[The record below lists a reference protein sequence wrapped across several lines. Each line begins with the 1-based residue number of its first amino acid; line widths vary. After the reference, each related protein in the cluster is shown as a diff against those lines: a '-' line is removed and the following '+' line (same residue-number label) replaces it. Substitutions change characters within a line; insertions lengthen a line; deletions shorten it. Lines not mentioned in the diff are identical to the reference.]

1 MAEIKNSFLRSKM
14 NKDLDDRLVPSG
26 EYRNAQ
32 NISVGQSEADNIG
45 ALETILGTT
54 VASTFGLNNV
64 NLEVIGQY
72 SDKTQNRMFVFL
84 TDYEDTSDNMTLPPT
99 TKKCY
104 IYEFIPNTTPG
115 YTLLVSGIFLNFS
128 KGSLITGINII
139 EELLF
144 WTDNRNQPRKININT
159 AKTTSNYY
167 TEESDI
173 SVAKYN
179 PYQPISLLQKITA
192 VTTTAVSS
200 ATLAIADTTG
210 IYKGMLAIQ
219 YGNSTFGPEDYLYVT
234 AVDGGLAFGTL
245 VGGTGYGTATGLA
258 TTGGTGTGLTVDITT
273 VLTAITVV
281 TIATPGDGY
290 TVGDVITIVQG
301 GGAGGSITLTS
312 VEVFL
317 NVAPAIVNAGE
328 VTFLATTMTGQDIT
342 LDFNGSEGGAS
353 KWPGDPDY
361 LESKFI
367 RFSYRFGFDDGE
379 YSLMAPFT
387 PIAFIPKQKGY
398 FLKDDEDATYQS
410 TIVEF
415 MENGVQNIELLIPFP
430 DTLNKVQ
437 ATTLG
442 SYKIKSLDILYK
454 ESDAT
459 IVKVLDSIKYDEIN
473 YNTGL
478 DWTAITDTNIYIYN
492 YQSRKPFRSLPP
504 SQITRVYDKVP
515 VKALAQE
522 TAGNRV
528 IYGNFKD
535 KYTPPQYFTYQ
546 VGVGPKSLSL
556 NFDNWCEYPNH
567 SVKQN
572 RNYQVG
578 FVLGDKFG
586 RQSDVVLSGVQLQ
599 SYSAVDGTVYGGS
612 TIYNP
617 YNIDNTSPNIRDW
630 FGDSLKIRILESIT
644 SGTTEGTPNN
654 TTNEPGLY
662 ANPLGSGFNI
672 AGTTPS
678 VNTAVA
684 IPILAVPGFKY
695 EFTLTGV
702 ATNIPSVGSFLR
714 GKFVDYIEVVEKSN
728 VGAVYKIYTYEPI
741 NVDSYSLTSPAISP
755 DFKYAYTINPVG
767 WYSYKVVVKQQEQ
780 DYYNVYLPGI
790 LNGYPNQEPA
800 PLTGTNPF
808 NLPAPPFPQT
818 TFTITDNGNGYSDNT
833 NVATTGGTGT
843 GLTVDITV
851 GTVAPNIGKVTA
863 VLLDASGINYTVGDI
878 LTITG
883 GGADAEITLTSV
895 GETGETA
902 NIVLINDNINK
913 VPRDLAIVG
922 PDQKQFRSS
931 VQMFGR
937 VENTMTTGTA
947 SNIQYFPLISNGA
960 SVSDTVV
967 SISTADDADMDY
979 NTLSIARVDGFPA
992 PARAVAGG
1000 VMNLY
1005 QNGTNPLIGRI
1016 STATNIGVIS
1026 TNFVDTNMI
1035 PYLAIYETEPF
1046 ESLLDIFWETPT
1058 VGLIADLNAEILNE
1072 YTGAVAWSTYSSAL
1086 FTEYSPAAGVAFIS
1100 NIKPLNASGVV
1111 LFNTTAVITSIVN
1124 NSGGEFPGLF
1134 NIVPN
1139 GTGADAA
1146 NPIQY
1151 SFNKNVNE
1159 FVFNDDQNLRN
1170 YTINISV
1177 TNNDSL
1183 PTSTVSLPI
1192 SIQLVNET
1200 PIINGGVALPLQTR
1214 NITDTGAIA
1223 TITGVNG
1230 SAWVSNNQDQL
1241 QWSITAAVGS
1251 PSDTLDY
1258 FTITAVGN
1266 DGYIDQIAATPI
1278 GEYHLTV
1285 RLTDAN
1291 SATGSLYD
1299 EADQQISV
1307 SSAVIGNYFN
1317 SSLQGGNPT
1326 LFCSGSGAPYPS
1338 CNSLLLYSQTALVS
1352 GYPVVGAEI
1361 RTGPNGTSSPLA
1373 STGYYSL
1380 NCGGPGTREY
1390 FYISGSDGKV
1400 TTLFTIAN
1408 GGAC

>member
-1 MAEIKNSFLRSKM
+1 
-14 NKDLDDRLVPSG
+14 
-26 EYRNAQ
+26 
-32 NISVGQSEADNIG
+32 
-45 ALETILGTT
+45 
-54 VASTFGLNNV
+54 
-64 NLEVIGQY
+64 
-72 SDKTQNRMFVFL
+72 
-84 TDYEDTSDNMTLPPT
+84 MTLPPT

-128 KGSLITGINII
+128 KGSLITGISII

-144 WTDNRNQPRKININT
+144 WTDNRNQPRKINISLANPNNL
-159 AKTTSNYY
+159 AVPIYY

-179 PYQPISLLQKITA
+179 PYQSISLLTKVA
-192 VTTTAVSS
+192 KVTTGIVGTVLS
-200 ATLAIADTTG
+200 IADTSG
-210 IYKGMLAIQ
+210 VKKGMLAVE
-219 YGNSTFGPEDYLYVT
+219 YLNSDASPEDYFYVT
-234 AVDGGLAFGTL
+234 AV
-245 VGGTGYGTATGLA
+245 TAT
-258 TTGGTGTGLTVDITT
+258 TVT
-273 VLTAITVV
+273 
-281 TIATPGDGY
+281 
-290 TVGDVITIVQG
+290 
-301 GGAGGSITLTS
+301 
-312 VEVFL
+312 L
-317 NVAPAIVNAGE
+317 NVNMPNVISGD
-328 VTFLATTMTGQDIT
+328 TIYFLATTMTGEDIT
-342 LDFNGSEGGAS
+342 FDFNGSEGGAAR
-353 KWPGDPDY
+353 WPGDPDY
-361 LESKFI
+361 LEN
-367 RFSYRFGFDDGE
+367 RFVRLSYRFEFDDGE

-387 PIAFIPKQKGY
+387 QIAYIPKQKGY
-398 FLKDDEDATYQS
+398 FLKDDEDNTYQS

-437 ATTLG
+437 ATIDG

-459 IVKVLDSIKYDEIN
+459 IVKVLDSIKYNEIN

-478 DWTAITDTNIYIYN
+478 SWIATEDTNIYTYN
-492 YQSRKPFRSLPP
+492 YQSRKPFRSLPQ

-535 KYTPPQYFTYQ
+535 KYTPPQYFAYQ

-578 FVLGDKFG
+578 FVLCDKFG

-599 SYSAVDGTVYGGS
+599 SFESGDGTVYGGS

-617 YNIDNTSPNIRDW
+617 YNLNNTNPGVRDW
-630 FGDSLKIRILESIT
+630 FGDSLKIRILEPIA
-644 SGTTEGTPNN
+644 SGTSEGTPNN

-662 ANPLGSGFNI
+662 ANPIGSGFNI

-678 VNTAVA
+678 VNTAVT
-684 IPILAVPGFKY
+684 IPILAVPGFEY

-790 LNGYPNQEPA
+790 INGYPNQEPA
-800 PLTGTNPF
+800 PLTGANPF

-843 GLTVDITV
+843 GMTVDITV
-851 GTVAPNIGKVTA
+851 GTVVPNIGKVTE
-863 VLLDASGINYTVGDI
+863 VLLDASGINYTVGDVI
-878 LTITG
+878 TITG

-947 SNIQYFPLISNGA
+947 SNIQYFPGI
-960 SVSDTVV
+960 VSDTVV

-979 NTLSIARVDGFPA
+979 NTLSIARTDGLPA

-1026 TNFVDTNMI
+1026 TNVTNTNMV
-1035 PYLAIYETEPF
+1035 PYLAIYETEPI
-1046 ESLLDIFWETPT
+1046 ESLLDIFWETST
-1058 VGLIADLNAEILNE
+1058 VGLIADLNADILNE
-1072 YTGAVAWSTYSSAL
+1072 FTGAVAWSTYNSTA
-1086 FTEYSPAAGVAFIS
+1086 FTEYSPVAGVAFIS
-1100 NIKPLNASGVV
+1100 NITPIDTSGTV
-1111 LFNTTAVITSIVN
+1111 LFNTSATITSITN
-1124 NSGGEFPGLF
+1124 NAGTSLPGIF
-1134 NIVPN
+1134 NMVPN

-1159 FVFNDDQNLRN
+1159 FVFNDEQNLRN

-1177 TNNDSL
+1177 TNNDSS
-1183 PTSTVSLPI
+1183 PTTTVSLPI
-1192 SIQLVNET
+1192 NIQLVNET
-1200 PIINGGVALPLQTR
+1200 PIINGGSALPTETR
-1214 NITDTGAIA
+1214 NITDTGEIA

-1230 SAWVSNNQDQL
+1230 SAWVTNNQAQL

-1266 DGYIDQIAATPI
+1266 DGYIDQIAATPV

-1291 SATGSLYD
+1291 SVTGSLYD

-1307 SSAVIGNYFN
+1307 STVEIGYKFL
-1317 SSLQGGNPT
+1317 SSQQGGTFT

-1338 CNSLLLYSQTALVS
+1338 CSSLYLYSQTALVG
-1352 GYPVVGAEI
+1352 GYPAIGAEI

-1373 STGYYSL
+1373 AVGFYSL
-1380 NCGGPGTREY
+1380 NCGGPNTREY
-1390 FYISGSDGKV
+1390 FQIGGSNGQV
-1400 TTLFTIAN
+1400 TNLFTVAN